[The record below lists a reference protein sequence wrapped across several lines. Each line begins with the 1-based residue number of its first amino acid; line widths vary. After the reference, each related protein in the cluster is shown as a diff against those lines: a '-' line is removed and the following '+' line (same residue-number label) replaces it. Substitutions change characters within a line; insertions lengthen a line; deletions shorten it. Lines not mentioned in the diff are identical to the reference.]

1 MPADQGSNAASM
13 DSAFLRRDS
22 VGLALVLLTSISAIG
37 FVDRIVL
44 NVLVE
49 PIRAE
54 FGLSDT
60 EMGLLSGFA
69 FGLLNVVLG
78 LFVARLAEKVRRLS
92 LIALGTLLWS
102 VATAST
108 GFATSFWQLFA
119 ARVGVGV
126 GEAIGLPSSQ
136 STISDF
142 VKPARRATA
151 MSILLLAPPIGAFL
165 GAAGG
170 SLVAAHLGWRYT
182 FFFAAAPGLVLALAL
197 HLLLAEPPR
206 GRYDAGDVETVPPIG
221 AVLARFFKVK
231 TLFHVVAG
239 STLAS
244 LAGFGI
250 NTFFAAML
258 MRRYGFTLLEAGLAN
273 GLVAAVPATISV
285 MMGGMVADRLA
296 PRMPHA
302 YARVPAVAM
311 MIAPV
316 LFIAG
321 LLQDNAWAALALL
334 SVAALFQFAYLG
346 VTYGTIHNLMQP
358 RMRVTSSA
366 FTNIVFSL
374 VGGGLGP
381 LLIGAASDGLAARG
395 LSQGAALASAMGGT
409 ALVYLWSALHYRLA
423 ERTMDADLASALAG
437 RGAPT
442 AAAPGMPH

>member
-1 MPADQGSNAASM
+1 LSNEQGSPAATS
-13 DSAFLRRDS
+13 DRAFLRRDS
-22 VGLALVLLTSISAIG
+22 GGLALVLLTSISAIG

-49 PIRAE
+49 PIRKD
-54 FGLSDT
+54 FGLSDLQ
-60 EMGLLSGFA
+60 MGLLSGFA

-78 LFVARLAEKVRRLS
+78 LFVARLAEKRRRLS

-102 VATAST
+102 LATAATGLAT
-108 GFATSFWQLFA
+108 GFWHLFA

-136 STISDF
+136 STVSDF

-151 MSILLLAPPIGAFL
+151 MSVLLLAPPIGAFL

-182 FFFAAAPGLVLALAL
+182 FFFAAAPGLVLAVLL
-197 HLLLAEPPR
+197 HVLLAEPPR
-206 GRYDAGDVETVPPIG
+206 GRYDTGDVETVPPIS
-221 AVLARFFKVK
+221 AVVARFFQVK

-239 STLAS
+239 SALAS

-285 MMGGMVADRLA
+285 MMGGLIADRLA
-296 PRMPHA
+296 ARMPHS

-311 MIAPV
+311 AITPL

-321 LLQDNAWAALALL
+321 LWQHNAWAALALL
-334 SVAALFQFAYLG
+334 SVAALFQFVYLG
-346 VTYGTIHNLMQP
+346 VTYGTIHNMMHP

-366 FTNIVFSL
+366 ITNIIFSL
-374 VGGGLGP
+374 IGGGLGP
-381 LLIGAASDGLAARG
+381 LLIGAASDWLAAHG
-395 LSQGAALASAMGGT
+395 MSPGTALATAMGAT
-409 ALVYLWSALHYRLA
+409 SLVYLWSALHYRLA
-423 ERTMDADLASALAG
+423 ERTMATDLAAAREG
-437 RGAPT
+437 TGAAPAPMAGAP
-442 AAAPGMPH
+442 H